1 MAAILCLD
9 FDDTVVLENL
19 TRGLL
24 ERFADPGWRAFE
36 QAYKDGRM
44 SVEEYNI
51 AALDLVPIDV
61 GPEEMAAFA
70 RETGHPR
77 AGLLE
82 LVDWAHWNDW
92 LVAVVSNGF
101 DLTVDPVLDDLGLDR
116 IARHRGRTA
125 RPYRWRARYVSPR
138 GIEVHV
144 GELHAQAPGEFP
156 RELAAHAAR
165 GTARGILL
173 HDDGVAVVHG
183 HAQRAGGREFLGE
196 LGGDGGLR
204 GRGHGAGGEREAR
217 GEDEEGSDHGQG
229 FETYGL
235 PWM

>member
-82 LVDWAHWNDW
+82 LVDWAHWNGW
-92 LVAVVSNGF
+92 LVTVVSNGF

-125 RPYRWRARYVSPR
+125 RTYRWRARYVSPR
-138 GIEVHV
+138 GIQVHE
-144 GELHAQAPGEFP
+144 GFKLSY
-156 RELAAHAAR
+156 AAAFRSNGDFVAYCGDGASDVPAAR
-165 GTARGILL
+165 MAKVVFARDTLWERL
-173 HDDGVAVVHG
+173 RDDHPRCYPFETFHDVVTVL
-183 HAQRAGGREFLGE
+183 QRDAAGWLAEF
-196 LGGDGGLR
+196 
-204 GRGHGAGGEREAR
+204 HQQTGER
-217 GEDEEGSDHGQG
+217 
-229 FETYGL
+229 
-235 PWM
+235 